1 MKIVFF
7 IILLFS
13 VFKGHTQNKRTG
25 RVVFE
30 KILATS
36 LKENKGGENPLRSVA
51 VYLPPGYDTG
61 AQRYPVIYYLHGSEM
76 NDTMFIEGAQFDKL
90 LDKAIVSGKIRPI
103 ILVIPNENTRFKGSF
118 YTNSFVTGKWED
130 FTVKELV
137 GFIDKKYRTISD
149 RSSRGLA
156 GISMGGYGT
165 LKLGMLYP
173 DVFGAIY
180 AESPAILGMCADFSM
195 NNPSMKIAQEAKN
208 MDDLSKDFYAM
219 AFVAIA
225 RAFSPNP
232 DNPPFNCDLPVIYH
246 GDSISV
252 NYDALKKWESNFPL
266 NMIDSHVKEL
276 KSLNAIK
283 IDWGRNDE
291 FFHIPL
297 TSLLFSQKL
306 EAFGI
311 NHEAEM
317 YLGDHSHKVW
327 GPDGRWYNALLPF
340 FERNLKF

>member
-1 MKIVFF
+1 MKAILF
-7 IILLFS
+7 IIVLFNIIPAY
-13 VFKGHTQNKRTG
+13 TQNKKTG
-25 RVVFE
+25 KVIFE
-30 KILATS
+30 KILAAS
-36 LKENKGGENPLRSVA
+36 LKGNKGGENPFRSVT
-51 VYLPPGYDTG
+51 VYLPPGYDTST
-61 AQRYPVIYYLHGSEM
+61 RHYPVIYYLHGFQM

-90 LDKAIVSGKIRPI
+90 MDEAIVSGKIRPA
-103 ILVIPNENTRFKGSF
+103 ILVIPNEYTLFQGSF
-118 YTNSFVTGKWED
+118 YTNSSLTGNWED

-149 RSSRGLA
+149 RNSRGLA

-165 LKLGMLYP
+165 LKLGMLHP
-173 DVFGAIY
+173 DVFGVIY
-180 AESPAILGMCADFSM
+180 AESPATLGMYMDI
-195 NNPSMKIAQEAKN
+195 NIYNPSMKTAQEAKN
-208 MDDLSKDFYAM
+208 IDDLSKDYYAM
-219 AFVAIA
+219 GFVAMA

-232 DNPPFNCDLPVIYH
+232 NKAPFYCDLPIAYKN
-246 GDSISV
+246 DRISV
-252 NYDALKKWESNFPL
+252 NYDALKKWENNFPL
-266 NMIDSHVKEL
+266 NMIDNHVKEL

-291 FFHIPL
+291 FDHIPI

-306 EAFGI
+306 EALGI

-340 FERNLKF
+340 FDHNLKF